1 MKNAYNV
8 WLERLLI
15 MELSRLL
22 LDQMPDAGTQRERH
36 ILSAAQFD
44 EIISYIG
51 PRFAHIA
58 ARVAG
63 FRPQD
68 DGSWR
73 SGRGKGSPVPVEG
86 LHPEDFGLALDL
98 LDVDDI
104 LADAVATDF
113 AKPTEKE
120 AA

>member
-1 MKNAYNV
+1 MKTAYQV

-36 ILSAAQFD
+36 ILSAAQFT
-44 EIISYIG
+44 EITSYIG

-63 FRPQD
+63 FRPQE

-73 SGRGKGSPVPVEG
+73 SGRGKGTPVPVEG
-86 LHPEDFGLALDL
+86 LHAEDFGLALDL
-98 LDVDDI
+98 LDVDGI
-104 LADAVATDF
+104 LADGVESELAKQPKKVA
-113 AKPTEKE
+113 
-120 AA
+120 